1 MNFPTPSSQDF
12 RIFLKKIF
20 KEIFSDRIP
29 VNIRL
34 DLHGMECK
42 YLGVDIQ
49 DEHGRH
55 EVGYMENTKKDPING
70 GAGK

>member
-1 MNFPTPSSQDF
+1 
-12 RIFLKKIF
+12 
-20 KEIFSDRIP
+20 
-29 VNIRL
+29 
-34 DLHGMECK
+34 MECK

-70 GAGK
+70 GAGEFESQSYVLSERMGI